1 LKDLGFASNT
11 VSTGEAA
18 LDLAFEDIPALV
30 CLDMKLA
37 GELDG
42 WEVLA
47 CLRENPATAN
57 VPIVICSG
65 RNGRERAA
73 ALGASDF
80 IAKPFSATRLRQ
92 AVRRVLRAGG
102 RSVLVV
108 DDEENVRRL
117 VAETLAGNG
126 FELREAA
133 NGAEALEAVA
143 LRRPDAIVLD
153 LIMPEV
159 DGFVVL
165 ERLQDNE
172 ETRSIP
178 VVVLTGRNL
187 SPADR
192 ARLRSGAVS
201 LLEKSVYS
209 AQELRKL
216 ILQALGED
224 ARESRVAKI

>member
-1 LKDLGFASNT
+1 
-11 VSTGEAA
+11 
-18 LDLAFEDIPALV
+18 V
-30 CLDMKLA
+30 CLDMALA

-47 CLRENPATAN
+47 RLKENPATAN
-57 VPIVICSG
+57 VPIVICTG

-73 ALGASDF
+73 ALGATEF
-80 IAKPFSATRLRQ
+80 LTKPFSAARLRE
-92 AVRRVLRAGG
+92 AVKRVLPAGG
-102 RSVLVV
+102 RSVLIV

-117 VAETLAGNG
+117 VVETLGGNG
-126 FELREAA
+126 LELREAA

-143 LRRPDAIVLD
+143 FRRPDAIVLD

-165 ERLQDNE
+165 ERLQEDE

-187 SPADR
+187 SPAER
-192 ARLRSGAVS
+192 ARLRTGAVS
-201 LLEKSVYS
+201 LLEKSAYS
-209 AQELRKL
+209 SGELRSL
-216 ILQALGED
+216 ILQAVGGDGD
-224 ARESRVAKI
+224 AVEFLRV